1 DEVIEG
7 IEKDSNKFAMISL
20 SGFGMSNSIN
30 KKISKQK
37 EIAVLIILLD
47 YRQKNKWKSRFMI
60 IKRYYTIL
68 H

>member
-1 DEVIEG
+1 MIEG

-30 KKISKQK
+30 KKTSKQK